1 MEALLARGERGF
13 SSSPLRTTR
22 LGAAWDSGS
31 LTGDMPCELWG
42 FSSSP
47 FRTTRLGAAWDS
59 GSSIGAMLG
68 ELWGELL
75 GEFLAARR
83 AAADGIGARVPLC
96 GGEGRAGA
104 RSSERSEGASLKG
117 LKG

>member
-1 MEALLARGERGF
+1 MEALLARGERAL
-13 SSSPLRTTR
+13 SSSPFRTGIR

-31 LTGDMPCELWG
+31 LIGDMLGELWG

-47 FRTTRLGAAWDS
+47 FRTTRIGAAWDS
-59 GSSIGAMLG
+59 GSSIGDTLG

-96 GGEGRAGA
+96 VLRT
-104 RSSERSEGASLKG
+104 R
-117 LKG
+117 